1 MKPKKN
7 TDDKT
12 TVIMKSP
19 DDETTVAMSAA
30 SKRRVAAPK
39 ASEDELKLIKS
50 YWGSGSAVLK
60 RQAVSRYAKL
70 MGIPVAGAETALAE
84 WAHLL
89 DQSK

>member
-12 TVIMKSP
+12 TVIMKKP
-19 DDETTVAMSAA
+19 EEETTVAMSAA
-30 SKRRVAAPK
+30 SKRRVTAPK
-39 ASEDELKLIKS
+39 ASDEELKLIKS
-50 YWGSGSAVLK
+50 YWGSASPVLK

-70 MGIPVAGAETALAE
+70 MGIPVDGAEAALAE